1 MIDRP
6 PYRILVVDDE
16 PDFLVLHASYIKA
29 LGYDVETAAD
39 GIETLE
45 KLPLDIDM
53 ILLDGKM
60 PGMDGFEV
68 ARRIRSM
75 PEYSYVPI
83 VMATG
88 LTKPEDRRRAL
99 EVVINDFVTKPLDP
113 QELGLRARWL
123 LDFKAAHDRLAEHKS
138 ELERSVERKTKAL
151 RHALEETSEAKRL
164 IYEGHLDT
172 ICRLTIAAE
181 YRDHATAS
189 HIERVGLCSEI
200 VAAKIG
206 LSPGEVETIRHAA
219 QLHDVGKIGIPDH
232 LLLKP
237 GPLDDDEWV
246 IIRSHAAMGAQI
258 LTQSTSPVMQMGEKI
273 ALAHHEKWDGSGYP
287 NGIAGDLIPLEARIC
302 AVVDVYDA
310 ITMDRPY
317 RPAFS
322 KDHALE
328 MMRKIDGSHFDPEV
342 LNAFLE
348 SLDDIR
354 EVQTA
359 HR

>member
-1 MIDRP
+1 MPDRP
-6 PYRILVVDDE
+6 PYRILIVDDDAE
-16 PDFLVLHASYIKA
+16 FLVLHASHVTA
-29 LGYDVETAAD
+29 LGYDVETASD
-39 GIETLE
+39 GIEALE
-45 KLPLDIDM
+45 KLPLDIDLV
-53 ILLDGKM
+53 LLDAKM

-75 PEYSYVPI
+75 PEYSYLPI

-99 EVVINDFVTKPLDP
+99 EVGINDFVTKPIDP

-123 LDFKAAHDRLAEHKS
+123 LEVKAAHDRLADHKP
-138 ELERSVERKTKAL
+138 ELERTVERRTKAL
-151 RHALEETSEAKRL
+151 RHALEETSQAKRL

-172 ICRLTIAAE
+172 IRRLTIAAE

-200 VAAKIG
+200 LAGKIG

-237 GPLDDDEWV
+237 GPLDEDEWV
-246 IIRSHAAMGAQI
+246 IMRSHAAMGAQI

-273 ALAHHEKWDGSGYP
+273 ALAHHEKWDGTGYP

-302 AVVDVYDA
+302 SIVDFYDA
-310 ITMDRPY
+310 LTMDRPY
-317 RPAFS
+317 RVAFP
-322 KDHALE
+322 HEQALD
-328 MMRKIDGSHFDPEV
+328 MMREIEGRHFDPEV
-342 LNAFLE
+342 LAAFFQT
-348 SLDDIR
+348 LDDIR
-354 EVQTA
+354 AVQAT
-359 HR
+359 HP